1 MLLVEKTGGNRQVE
15 KTPSADTRGIHME
28 FKEVVNKRRSVRNF
42 KAEEIPVDVLKDV
55 VRTAERA
62 PSWEN
67 SQPWNVYIATGET
80 LKKIK
85 AIWTEKY
92 KEKTKGSPDMPTGHR
107 TNFSKRS
114 QKSMEDFMCAVAEH
128 SGDPKIEHFLKMNEV
143 LFNAP
148 ALVYLTLSKGHTGWP
163 IYDLGG
169 FGLALMLAAKDRG
182 LDSIPAYE
190 IVKFPAELRPLL
202 SVPDDE
208 EIIMGIALGYA
219 AQDSVNDFVSTRLPL
234 EDVLTIKR

>member
-1 MLLVEKTGGNRQVE
+1 
-15 KTPSADTRGIHME
+15 ME
-28 FKEVVNKRRSVRNF
+28 FKEVVNKRHSVRNF
-42 KAEEIPVDVLKDV
+42 KEDEIPVEVLEDII
-55 VRTAERA
+55 RTAERT

-85 AIWTEKY
+85 EIWTGKY
-92 KEKTKGSPDMPTGHR
+92 ANQTKGSPDMPTGHR

-114 QKSMEDFMCAVAEH
+114 QKSMEDFMGFVGDYT
-128 SGDPKIEHFLKMNEV
+128 GDPEIKHFLEMNEK

-148 ALVYLTLSKGHTGWP
+148 ALVYLTLGKGHTGWP

-169 FGLALMLAAKDRG
+169 FGMVLMLAAKDHG
-182 LDSIPAYE
+182 VDSIPAYE
-190 IVKFPAELRPLL
+190 IVKFPAELRQLL
-202 SVPDDE
+202 SVPEDE

-219 AQDSVNDFVSTRLPL
+219 SDDSLNGLASTRLPL
-234 EDVLTIKR
+234 KEILIIKE

>member
-1 MLLVEKTGGNRQVE
+1 
-15 KTPSADTRGIHME
+15 ME
-28 FKEVVNKRRSVRNF
+28 FKEVIAKRHSVRNF
-42 KAEEIPVDVLKDV
+42 QNKEIPVEILEDI

-67 SQPWNVYIATGET
+67 SQPWNVYIAAGET

-85 AIWTEKY
+85 EIWNGKY
-92 KEKTKGSPDMPTGHR
+92 AQKAKGSPDMPTGHR
-107 TNFSKRS
+107 TNFSERS
-114 QKSMEDFMCAVAEH
+114 QQSMKDFMSAVAEY
-128 SGDPKIEHFLKMNEV
+128 SGDPEIAHFLKLNEQ

-148 ALVYLTLSKGHTGWP
+148 ALVYLTLGKGHTGWP

-169 FGLALMLAAKDRG
+169 FGMALMLAAKDRG
-182 LDSIPAYE
+182 IDSIPAYE

-219 AQDSVNDFVSTRLPL
+219 AEDSVNDFASARLPL
-234 EDVLTIKR
+234 ETILKIKR